1 MTAPVKNF
9 ITITYSAGSDPV
21 EIHHGVAVTHA
32 HPKHW
37 HDEYLICA
45 ITGGG
50 GYTEYGGDAHFTPP
64 GSLFLLPPGEVHSNY
79 ATDEGCSYSNVYL
92 PVSRLA
98 RVLAQIDSRQTELA
112 PFVVED
118 HVLHG
123 AFLAFCR
130 QLEQAAS
137 QLQRDASYSYFFQLV
152 LGRFAG
158 AKVEGGTKEQRAV
171 QTAREFLDAHFDQE
185 IALEHLAQLTGLS
198 PFHLN
203 RTFRRQ
209 VGLPPHAY
217 QIQLRVARA
226 KAMLR
231 DGWPIAEVA
240 HRAGFADQ
248 SHFTRCFK
256 RAVGVTPGQFVPD
269 RKNIQYLA
277 FAAD

>member
-9 ITITYSAGSDPV
+9 ISITYSAGSDPI

-50 GYTEYGGDAHFTPP
+50 GYTEYRGNAHFTPP

-79 ATDEGCSYSNVYL
+79 ATGEGCSYSNVYL
-92 PVSRLA
+92 PASRLA
-98 RVLAQIDSRQTELA
+98 RVLGQIGSRESEV
-112 PFVVED
+112 PDFVAED
-118 HVLHG
+118 YVLHS
-123 AFLAFCR
+123 AFMTFCR
-130 QLEQAAS
+130 ELERPHTR
-137 QLQRDASYSYFFQLV
+137 LGRDDAYLSFFELV
-152 LGRFAG
+152 LRRF
-158 AKVEGGTKEQRAV
+158 TTTQRADAPREPHGV
-171 QTAREFLDAHFDQE
+171 KTAREFLDANFDQQ
-185 IALEHLAQLTGLS
+185 IALDELAQLVGLS

-203 RTFRRQ
+203 RTFRDL

-226 KAMLR
+226 KTMLR
-231 DGWPIAEVA
+231 NGMPIADVA
-240 HRAGFADQ
+240 HRTGFADQ

-256 RAVGVTPGQFVPD
+256 RAVGVTPGRFVPD
-269 RKNIQYLA
+269 RKNIQYLS